1 MEGRLMGPDEAEA
14 IEHYQGSRFSYE
26 EVAEV
31 NGCPPYE
38 VEAIARHMDWITNA
52 PSSLAIH

>member
-1 MEGRLMGPDEAEA
+1 MGPDEAEA